1 MRATSRTATLLCT
14 FACTLAALLS
24 ACTQSR
30 NDVTTTRTAGAHA
43 LPTGEHYA
51 LGAPIDSATL
61 AAWNVDGGPGGAD
74 LPPGSGSV
82 ATGDAIYVKQ
92 CARCHGVGGVGM
104 SGPPAYPALVGRDS
118 AYEGFRFAN
127 QSKSVKTIGN
137 YWPYAY
143 TVFDYIKRSMPHD
156 MPRSLTDDEIYAVTA
171 YLLHANGLLPQDA
184 TLDAA
189 KLRAVKMPYQDR
201 FVPDERTG
209 GPVVR

>member
-1 MRATSRTATLLCT
+1 MRALSRAAALLCS
-14 FACTLAALLS
+14 LSALLS
-24 ACTQSR
+24 ACAKSG
-30 NDVTTTRTAGAHA
+30 NDVTTTRTAAAHA
-43 LPTGEHYA
+43 LPSGERYA

-61 AAWNVDGGPGGAD
+61 TSFNVDAGPGGAD
-74 LPPGSGSV
+74 LPSGSGTVV
-82 ATGDAIYVKQ
+82 AGDAIYVKQ

-118 AYEGFRFAN
+118 ANEGFRFAN

-137 YWPYAY
+137 YWPHAY

-156 MPRSLTDDEIYAVTA
+156 MPRSLTNDEIYAVTA

-189 KLRAVKMPYQDR
+189 SLRAVKMPYQDR
-201 FVPDERTG
+201 FVPDDRSG